1 MNIRT
6 VTFDHFTFV
15 DVHSPQDFEVKF
27 LKHNYGFSQLH
38 LDDYLHRQQ
47 IPKIEIE
54 KSYTLIVLDFPFLEK
69 KDDKDGKIKNKQ
81 ENKKEEKKVG
91 LTEALTTPVPLP
103 SLSFGTKQTDR
114 IRTAHITIFMNGKYL
129 VILHDERSPQLDN
142 IFEECQKTLRG
153 REDYMGDGPQYLFYK
168 IVDMMVD
175 ASLEVTNHITTTIDK
190 IDSHLV
196 ANKNPTKVIEE
207 ISATRRNIVVFQTMI
222 KPALTIFSDLE
233 NNKHPSFNPEL
244 SPSWSNITDHLQRIW
259 YRLEDHKELIEG
271 ISTSNESLLTF
282 RNNEMVKFL
291 TIVTSISFP
300 FVIVNNLYSMNV
312 KGLPFA
318 DQPWIVSSLFIAIL
332 VGAVSIISYFKYKKW
347 L

>member
-6 VTFDHFTFV
+6 VTFDNFTFV
-15 DVHSPQDFEVKF
+15 DVHNPQDFEIKF

-54 KSYTLIVLDFPFLEK
+54 KNYTLFVLDFPHLEKHETKETKTKEQETK
-69 KDDKDGKIKNKQ
+69 KDDKKP
-81 ENKKEEKKVG
+81 G
-91 LTEALTTPVPLP
+91 LTEVLATPVPLP
-103 SLSFGTKQTDR
+103 SLSFGSKRTDR
-114 IRTAHITIFMNGKYL
+114 IRTAHITLFMNGKYL
-129 VILHDERSPQLDN
+129 VVLHDERSPQLDE
-142 IFEECQKTLRG
+142 IFEECQKTLRN
-153 REDYMGDGPQYLFYK
+153 REEYMGMGPQYLFYR

-175 ASLEVTNHITTTIDK
+175 ASLEVTNHITATIDK

-233 NNKHPSFNPEL
+233 NNKHPSFDPSL

-259 YRLEDHKELIEG
+259 YRLEDHKELIDG

-332 VGAVSIISYFKYKKW
+332 VGAVSIVSYFKYKKW